1 MLRQFHILAVCEQQ
15 DNALLIDTDH
25 KVCEILITQPTEQRK
40 GEWPLLTLEIGS
52 ALPKVSASQCKF

>member
-40 GEWPLLTLEIGS
+40 GEWPLLTLEIR
-52 ALPKVSASQCKF
+52 AQLFQK